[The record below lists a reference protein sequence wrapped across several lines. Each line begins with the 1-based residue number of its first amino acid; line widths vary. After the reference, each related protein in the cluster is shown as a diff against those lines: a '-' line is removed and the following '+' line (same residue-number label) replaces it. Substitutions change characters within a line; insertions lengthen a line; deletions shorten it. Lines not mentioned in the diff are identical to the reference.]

1 MAAFLQSLLFLFM
14 VLLSLFLILIILLQ
28 RGKGGGLVGA
38 FGGMGGNSAFGA
50 NEEFVKAFVSSRVAA
65 FGSIFNRYLLYGSAE
80 YLDAAE
86 DYAIAV
92 TASTELFELH
102 VIRPKSGREEEAV
115 KLLEGRIS
123 VLRSS
128 GMEEYDPAVYYN
140 IIENAEP
147 EKSDGFVIL
156 KIIRNSE
163 NQ

>member
-1 MAAFLQSLLFLFM
+1 MKKILCFLVCLLLLFSVSCEKCRATDKLAELCTACGEIPPIRVFFADGYDDA
-14 VLLSLFLILIILLQ
+14 VLDEE
-28 RGKGGGLVGA
+28 
-38 FGGMGGNSAFGA
+38 SAA
-50 NEEFVKAFVSSRVAA
+50 
-65 FGSIFNRYLLYGSAE
+65 LLYGSAE

-156 KIIRNSE
+156 KVIRNSE